1 MSINKEKQQIIDTS
15 GNILVTANPGT
26 GKTLLLAHKY
36 LSLIED
42 GIKPKEILC
51 LSFTEKAKREMEDR
65 IVKLSK
71 QQKTN
76 LDIKNLNVYTFH
88 SYALNSLNSNEII
101 SPNLLRFTIYL
112 YIKENKILNYSDKY
126 ILDKLVP
133 KIENLIRYLK
143 SFGILP
149 DKINIK
155 KAKKFLPSNSK
166 LTNAELEKFLDEF
179 TKIYSN
185 YEAIKKTN
193 GFDYSDL
200 LIEFL
205 SLKNTPVYEYVL
217 IDELQDVNKMEAEIA
232 LKSAKQFI
240 AVGDKKQAIFGF
252 QGGSIINFELF
263 KNSNHFVLSENFRST
278 NQILNY
284 SKEYFSSKT
293 GDSSHKEELKDLKNA
308 LEANGDEPNIVEV
321 LRENLLPTVVNLIG
335 VLSDDNKKTAVILRT
350 NNQISEL
357 ASELENNSVEF
368 STTFFSGSEDAKN
381 DIITFL
387 KGVLSNSTQEIKN
400 AMFTPYFPISIQ
412 DTFEL
417 TDNNYENTNDLLKDC
432 RQFYKIRKSIKTKYD
447 LIKLFKEII
456 IPISLSYGRQYYLA
470 AEKINKAFFESLTLL
485 DDRKLANVF
494 DYLQSFDL
502 SADEIEE
509 EKGIVLT
516 TIHKAKGKE
525 FDNVIYVPTT
535 TKNQTNFVDD
545 TVEAI
550 LKSHGIQAEEEL
562 EEEQLRINF
571 VAFTRAK
578 EALFIVT
585 EKSSE
590 YSNEFSKNRNFSD
603 IKSLKNFDT
612 DSYKKDAYSLFV
624 NRDYEKAKS
633 LLENNNI
640 WLTEYIHN
648 YFNNLK
654 SLSFSSAE
662 TKPFKFL
669 IQNILNISEYSP
681 ALKLGSEIHLAAE
694 KYLKNEEYLVEDEF
708 MPYWENIQNITDTI
722 KLSYPE
728 IYEVEQFFNIEFPE
742 ISDIEEDINFRGKID
757 AVFTDGSKFLIVDWK
772 TDRNTDR
779 ASEHRQQLVSY
790 KNAFSE
796 LNNID
801 KDLVDIGIAFIGL
814 RSTINT
820 GVINSELDLKKP
832 GKNVFNTFLKKVNK
846 VIQWKNSPDLF
857 LKELSEDKVKSNE
870 RLWKSVVDQYLF
882 EVSKI

>member
-36 LSLIED
+36 LSLIEN

-51 LSFTEKAKREMEDR
+51 LTFTEKAKREMEDR
-65 IVKLSK
+65 IVKLTK
-71 QQKTN
+71 EQKTN

-126 ILDKLVP
+126 ILDTLVP

-149 DKINIK
+149 NKINIR

-185 YEAIKKTN
+185 YETIKKTN

-205 SLKNTPVYEYVL
+205 SLKNTPVFEYVL

-293 GDSSHKEELKDLKNA
+293 KDSSHKEELKDLKNA
-308 LEANGDEPNIVEV
+308 LGSNGDEPNIVEV
-321 LRENLLPTVVNLIG
+321 LRKNLLPTVVNLIG

-412 DTFEL
+412 DAFVL
-417 TDNNYENTNDLLKDC
+417 TDNNYENTSDLLKDC
-432 RQFYKIRKSIKTKYD
+432 RQFYKLRKSIKTKYD

-603 IKSLKNFDT
+603 IKCLKNFDT
-612 DSYKKDAYSLFV
+612 DSYKRDAYSLFV

-640 WLTEYIHN
+640 WLTDYIHN
-648 YFNNLK
+648 YFSNLK

-669 IQNILNISEYSP
+669 LQNILNISEYSP

-694 KYLKNEEYLVEDEF
+694 KYLKNEEYLVEEEF
-708 MPYWENIQNITDTI
+708 MPYWENIQNITNTI

-790 KNAFSE
+790 KNAFCE